1 MSIEGNI
8 ARVRQRI
15 EAACRRAGR
24 DPAEVTLLAVSKTQS
39 PQAIQAAAAA
49 GLQHFG
55 ENRVE
60 EAIEKIPLVKECVA
74 EPLTWHMVGHIQSR
88 KARKVPGLFQ
98 MVHSVDRVR
107 LARRLSALTG
117 DGGDSLEVL
126 LEVNVSGEA
135 GKSGLDAAGWRGD
148 AALRAELWRECESIL
163 ALPGLRVRGLM
174 TMAPIVADAE
184 EARPVFAQLAALRD
198 ALEADLQVRLPE
210 LSMGMTDDFAVA
222 VEEGATIVRTGRAIF
237 GPSQE

>member
-1 MSIEGNI
+1 M
-8 ARVRQRI
+8 
-15 EAACRRAGR
+15 
-24 DPAEVTLLAVSKTQS
+24 
-39 PQAIQAAAAA
+39 
-49 GLQHFG
+49 
-55 ENRVE
+55 
-60 EAIEKIPLVKECVA
+60 
-74 EPLTWHMVGHIQSR
+74 
-88 KARKVPGLFQ
+88 
-98 MVHSVDRVR
+98 
-107 LARRLSALTG
+107 
-117 DGGDSLEVL
+117 L

-148 AALRAELWRECESIL
+148 AVLRAELWRECESIL